1 MRAQPLRL
9 TITPSLWRI
18 AATTLLSLWLASCAG
33 LGGAAS
39 PPSIDRAESLWQRG
53 DTAAAAREFERLAD
67 GNDFSAATDFR
78 LRAARAWL
86 AAQRPADARRVLTAL
101 DGAVRAAGATL
112 SPAQQNGRQ
121 LADIDLALGEGQAQA
136 AWAQLAALK
145 EPRDPAQRE
154 AWLELRQRIAIATAR
169 PVDAVRAQ
177 VAREP
182 LLGTDAARLAAR
194 RELFAQLRTA
204 SQRGVKLEPLAAERD
219 TVLRGWLELGPI
231 AAMAADRGGAGPA
244 LAAWRAR
251 YPTHPA
257 ADLVR
262 SEFSSSGP
270 TTGFASGAHVAVLLP
285 ITGRAAGP
293 AAQIRDGMLAALYA
307 TPELGRP
314 EMRVYDTGLQT
325 VAAALDEAQ
334 RNGAEFV
341 VGPLTREEVLEAAD
355 YSERRPPVLALNFLP
370 GERVPPESFFQYA
383 LSPEDDAR
391 LVARRMLADGRRRG
405 VALVPEGDWGNRVL
419 AAFTEELVAGGGQLL
434 SSAPYTP
441 GSNDYGGPIQNV
453 LRLSD
458 SRARHRRLES
468 MLGTSLEFQP
478 RRRSDIDFIFA
489 PATASTARMLRPQLR
504 FHFAGDIPTYAT
516 SDAFE
521 PGLASNQDLDGLIFP
536 DMPWVLSGGESVEKL
551 RAATTSAFGEGARG
565 RGKLYAFG
573 YDAWLLATALR
584 GETLA
589 RSGREGASGVV
600 VDGAT
605 GRISFDANGRSRREL
620 EWAQMRGGTPKL
632 LPGGTTSGTSGDG
645 SGGSR

>member
-1 MRAQPLRL
+1 MRAPHIRL
-9 TITPSLWRI
+9 I
-18 AATTLLSLWLASCAG
+18 AATTLLSLLLVACSG
-33 LGGAAS
+33 MGGAAAPAS
-39 PPSIDRAESLWQRG
+39 LDRAEALWQRG
-53 DTAAAAREFERLAD
+53 DAAAAAREFERLAD
-67 GNDFSAATDFR
+67 GNALAAATDYR
-78 LRAARAWL
+78 LRAARAWI
-86 AAQRPADARRVLTAL
+86 AAQRPADARRVLTIL
-101 DGAVRAAGATL
+101 DGAVSAAGATL
-112 SPAQQNGRQ
+112 TPAQQTGRQ
-121 LADIDLALGEGQAQA
+121 LADIDVALGEGQAQA
-136 AWAQLAALK
+136 AWAQIVAFK
-145 EPRDPAQRE
+145 EPRDAAQRE
-154 AWLELRQRIAIATAR
+154 ALLELRQRIAIATAR

-177 VAREP
+177 VAREA
-182 LLGTDAARLAAR
+182 LLGSDAARLASR

-231 AAMAADRGGAGPA
+231 AAQAADRGGAGPA
-244 LAAWRAR
+244 LASWRAR

-257 ADLVR
+257 AELVR

-270 TTGFASGAHVAVLLP
+270 TTGFESGAHVAVLLP

-314 EMRVYDTGLQT
+314 EMRVYDTGLQS

-341 VGPLTREEVLEAAD
+341 LGPLTREEVIEAAD
-355 YSERRPPVLALNFLP
+355 YSERRAPVLALNFLP
-370 GERVPPESFFQYA
+370 SERVPPESFFQYA

-434 SSAPYTP
+434 SSSPYTP
-441 GSNDYGGPIQNV
+441 GSNDYGAPIQSV

-468 MLGTSLEFQP
+468 LLGTSLEFQP

-551 RAATTSAFGEGARG
+551 RAATTGAFGEGARG

-584 GETLA
+584 GEALA
-589 RSGREGASGVV
+589 RSGRDAASAVV

-620 EWAQMRGGTPKL
+620 EWAQMRGGAPKL
-632 LPGGTTSGTSGDG
+632 LPRGPAGSESGGN

>member
-1 MRAQPLRL
+1 M
-9 TITPSLWRI
+9 
-18 AATTLLSLWLASCAG
+18 
-33 LGGAAS
+33 
-39 PPSIDRAESLWQRG
+39 
-53 DTAAAAREFERLAD
+53 
-67 GNDFSAATDFR
+67 
-78 LRAARAWL
+78 
-86 AAQRPADARRVLTAL
+86 
-101 DGAVRAAGATL
+101 
-112 SPAQQNGRQ
+112 
-121 LADIDLALGEGQAQA
+121 
-136 AWAQLAALK
+136 
-145 EPRDPAQRE
+145 
-154 AWLELRQRIAIATAR
+154 
-169 PVDAVRAQ
+169 
-177 VAREP
+177 
-182 LLGTDAARLAAR
+182 
-194 RELFAQLRTA
+194 
-204 SQRGVKLEPLAAERD
+204 KLEPLAAERD